1 MAQLFNIKFFLYLCW
16 LGVAFSPHFQAAKR
30 WQKPYKKSRMKRSI
44 TLKTIILLFAI
55 TSFINCKNEN
65 SKPNI
70 VKITPEKY
78 LNIKKKIN
86 KKTIIHFWFSY
97 CHPCIKDFPEL
108 LKISKENKIEIIN
121 VSSDKSDSKMQD
133 NLEKVMTKLNVK
145 DCYIIDYNNL
155 YPNGTNHIN
164 ILGDFAKR
172 IELKEYTN
180 PYYIL
185 IDESGKTIIATEEIE
200 KLKKHIK

>member
-1 MAQLFNIKFFLYLCW
+1 MKKQTIFFL
-16 LGVAFSPHFQAAKR
+16 FI
-30 WQKPYKKSRMKRSI
+30 I
-44 TLKTIILLFAI
+44 TI
-55 TSFINCKNEN
+55 FINCKKEN

-108 LKISKENKIEIIN
+108 LKISKENKIDIIN
-121 VSSDKSDSKMQD
+121 ISSDKSDSKMQD
-133 NLEKVMTKLNVK
+133 NLEKVMIKLNVK
-145 DCYIIDYNNL
+145 DCYIIDYDNL
-155 YPNGTNHIN
+155 YPNGTNYTN

-172 IELKEYTN
+172 IELKKYTN

-185 IDESGKTIIATEEIE
+185 IDESGKTVIATEEME
-200 KLKKHIK
+200 KLKKYIK

>member
-1 MAQLFNIKFFLYLCW
+1 MKKQTIFFL
-16 LGVAFSPHFQAAKR
+16 FI
-30 WQKPYKKSRMKRSI
+30 I
-44 TLKTIILLFAI
+44 TI
-55 TSFINCKNEN
+55 FINCKKEN

-78 LNIKKKIN
+78 FNIKKKIN

-108 LKISKENKIEIIN
+108 LKISKENKIDIIN
-121 VSSDKSDSKMQD
+121 ISSDKSDSKMQD
-133 NLEKVMTKLNVK
+133 NLEKVMIKLNVK
-145 DCYIIDYNNL
+145 DCYIIDYDNL
-155 YPNGTNHIN
+155 YPNGTNYTN

-172 IELKEYTN
+172 IELKKYTN

-185 IDESGKTIIATEEIE
+185 IDESGKTVIATEEME
-200 KLKKHIK
+200 KLKKYIK

>member
-1 MAQLFNIKFFLYLCW
+1 MKKSILFKLVFFL
-16 LGVAFSPHFQAAKR
+16 FI
-30 WQKPYKKSRMKRSI
+30 I
-44 TLKTIILLFAI
+44 TIL
-55 TSFINCKNEN
+55 INCKNEN

-78 LNIKKKIN
+78 LNIKEKIN

-108 LKISKENKIEIIN
+108 LKISKENKIDIIN
-121 VSSDKSDSKMQD
+121 ISSDKSDSKMQD
-133 NLEKVMTKLNVK
+133 NLEKVMTKLNLK
-145 DCYIIDYNNL
+145 NCYIIDYDNL
-155 YPNGTNHIN
+155 YPNGTNYID
-164 ILGDFAKR
+164 ILGDFAKK

-185 IDESGKTIIATEEIE
+185 IDESGKTVIATEEME
-200 KLKKHIK
+200 KLKKYIK

>member
-1 MAQLFNIKFFLYLCW
+1 ML
-16 LGVAFSPHFQAAKR
+16 
-30 WQKPYKKSRMKRSI
+30 
-44 TLKTIILLFAI
+44 
-55 TSFINCKNEN
+55 FINCKNEVI
-65 SKPNI
+65 KPNI

-78 LNIKKKIN
+78 LEIKKNTN

-108 LKISKENKIEIIN
+108 LKIGKENNIEIIN
-121 VSSDKSDSKMQD
+121 ISSDKSDSKMQD

-145 DCYIIDYNNL
+145 DCFIIDFDNL
-155 YPNGTNHIN
+155 YPTGTKCMNV
-164 ILGDFAKR
+164 LGDFAKK

-185 IDESGKTIIATEEIE
+185 IDEKGKTLIATEELE
-200 KLKKHIK
+200 KLKEHIK

>member
-1 MAQLFNIKFFLYLCW
+1 M
-16 LGVAFSPHFQAAKR
+16 
-30 WQKPYKKSRMKRSI
+30 KKSI
-44 TLKTIILLFAI
+44 LLKTIFFLFII
-55 TSFINCKNEN
+55 TIFINCKNEN

-108 LKISKENKIEIIN
+108 LKISKENKIDIIN
-121 VSSDKSDSKMQD
+121 ISSDKSDSKMQD

-145 DCYIIDYNNL
+145 DCYIIDYDNL
-155 YPNGTNHIN
+155 YPNGTNYTN

-185 IDESGKTIIATEEIE
+185 IDERGKTIIATEEME
-200 KLKKHIK
+200 KLKKYIK

>member
-1 MAQLFNIKFFLYLCW
+1 MKKRFLLTGIC
-16 LGVAFSPHFQAAKR
+16 V
-30 WQKPYKKSRMKRSI
+30 
-44 TLKTIILLFAI
+44 LFAI
-55 TSFINCKNEN
+55 ALFTNCKNDI

-78 LNIKKKIN
+78 LNLKNKIN

-97 CHPCIKDFPEL
+97 CSPCIKDFPEL
-108 LKISKENKIEIIN
+108 LKISKENNIDIIN

-133 NLEKVMTKLNVK
+133 NLEKVMSKLNVK
-145 DCYIIDYNNL
+145 DCYIIDYDNL
-155 YPNGTNHIN
+155 YPNGTKYID
-164 ILGDFAKR
+164 ILGDFAKK

-185 IDESGKTIIATEEIE
+185 IDASGKTIIATEEIE
-200 KLKKHIK
+200 KLKKQIK

>member
-1 MAQLFNIKFFLYLCW
+1 MRKSILLKIIFFL
-16 LGVAFSPHFQAAKR
+16 FT
-30 WQKPYKKSRMKRSI
+30 I
-44 TLKTIILLFAI
+44 TI
-55 TSFINCKNEN
+55 FINCKNEI

-78 LNIKKKIN
+78 LNLKKGIN

-97 CHPCIKDFPEL
+97 CSPCIKDFPEL
-108 LKISKENKIEIIN
+108 LKISKENNIDIIN
-121 VSSDKSDSKMQD
+121 ISSDKSDSKMQD
-133 NLEKVMTKLNVK
+133 NLEKVMSKLNVK
-145 DCYIIDYNNL
+145 DCYIIDYDNL
-155 YPNGTNHIN
+155 YPNGTKHIN
-164 ILGDFAKR
+164 ILGDFAKK

-200 KLKKHIK
+200 KLKQHIK

>member
-1 MAQLFNIKFFLYLCW
+1 M
-16 LGVAFSPHFQAAKR
+16 
-30 WQKPYKKSRMKRSI
+30 KKSI
-44 TLKTIILLFAI
+44 LLKTIFFLFII
-55 TSFINCKNEN
+55 TIFINCKNEN

-108 LKISKENKIEIIN
+108 LKISKENKIDIIN
-121 VSSDKSDSKMQD
+121 ISSDKSDSKMQD

-145 DCYIIDYNNL
+145 DCYIIDYDNL
-155 YPNGTNHIN
+155 YPNGTNYTN

-172 IELKEYTN
+172 IEPKTLKN
-180 PYYIL
+180 L
-185 IDESGKTIIATEEIE
+185 IESR
-200 KLKKHIK
+200 KKMKKVF